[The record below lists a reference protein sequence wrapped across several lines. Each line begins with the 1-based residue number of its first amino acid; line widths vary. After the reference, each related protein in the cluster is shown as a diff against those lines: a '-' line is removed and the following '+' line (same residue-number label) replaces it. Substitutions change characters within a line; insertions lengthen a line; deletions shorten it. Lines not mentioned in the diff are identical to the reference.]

1 MFRCVDANRQIRN
14 IALSG
19 FMGCGKT
26 AVGRIVA
33 KVAGFEFLDTDQ
45 FIEEHVGKSIPRIFE
60 EHGEETFRRYE
71 REVVMRLA
79 ERENTVIATGGGLLV
94 DAENMDTMK
103 QYAMVFCL
111 WASPESIW
119 RRVKGQSHRPLLNTD
134 NPKQRIIDLLEE
146 RKPAYRPLRH
156 AHQHRVPLRKG
167 RRQADPQPVS
177 PGDPPGDMKAA
188 IRQHALELGFDDC
201 RFTTADPPDAARD
214 NS

>member
-1 MFRCVDANRQIRN
+1 MFPGVDANRKIRN
-14 IALSG
+14 IALTG

-26 AVGRIVA
+26 AVGRVVA

-71 REVVMRLA
+71 REVVVRLA

-119 RRVKGQSHRPLLNTD
+119 RRVKGQSHRPLLR
-134 NPKQRIIDLLEE
+134 PKTRNSASSTCSRNANRLTAA
-146 RKPAYRPLRH
+146 PTCSSTPSTA
-156 AHQHRVPLRKG
+156 
-167 RRQADPQPVS
+167 PQETS
-177 PGDPPGDMKAA
+177 P
-188 IRQHALELGFDDC
+188 
-201 RFTTADPPDAARD
+201 T
-214 NS
+214 

>member
-1 MFRCVDANRQIRN
+1 MVSAVGDKRQIRN
-14 IALSG
+14 IALTG

-26 AVGRIVA
+26 AIGRVVA
-33 KVAGFEFLDTDQ
+33 RVAGFEFLDTDQ

-71 REVVMRLA
+71 REVVARLA

-134 NPKQRIIDLLEE
+134 DPRQRIIDLLEE
-146 RKPAYRPLRH
+146 RKPAYSRSDMLLNTEYRS
-156 AHQHRVPLRKG
+156 AKDVANLILSQF
-167 RRQADPQPVS
+167 RQAIPKVP
-177 PGDPPGDMKAA
+177 
-188 IRQHALELGFDDC
+188 
-201 RFTTADPPDAARD
+201 
-214 NS
+214 

>member
-1 MFRCVDANRQIRN
+1 MEAIHQKDASRGAVCRMFPGVDANRNIRN
-14 IALSG
+14 IALTG

-26 AVGRIVA
+26 SVGRVVA

-71 REVVMRLA
+71 REVVVRLA
-79 ERENTVIATGGGLLV
+79 ERENAVIATGGGLLV

-119 RRVKGQSHRPLLNTD
+119 RRVKDKSHRPLLQTE

-146 RKPAYRPLRH
+146 RKPAY
-156 AHQHRVPLRKG
+156 G
-167 RRQADPQPVS
+167 RS
-177 PGDPPGDMKAA
+177 DML
-188 IRQHALELGFDDC
+188 INTEYRS
-201 RFTTADPPDAARD
+201 ARD
-214 NS
+214 VANLILGQFRQTTRKAK

>member
-1 MFRCVDANRQIRN
+1 MFPCVDANRQIRN
-14 IALSG
+14 ISLSG

-45 FIEEHVGKSIPRIFE
+45 FIEKHVGKSIPRIFE

-134 NPKQRIIDLLEE
+134 NPKQRIIELLEE
-146 RKPAYRPLRH
+146 RKAAYSRSDMLINTEYRS
-156 AHQHRVPLRKG
+156 AKDVSNLIFSQF
-167 RRQADPQPVS
+167 RQATR
-177 PGDPPGDMKAA
+177 KA
-188 IRQHALELGFDDC
+188 
-201 RFTTADPPDAARD
+201 T
-214 NS
+214 